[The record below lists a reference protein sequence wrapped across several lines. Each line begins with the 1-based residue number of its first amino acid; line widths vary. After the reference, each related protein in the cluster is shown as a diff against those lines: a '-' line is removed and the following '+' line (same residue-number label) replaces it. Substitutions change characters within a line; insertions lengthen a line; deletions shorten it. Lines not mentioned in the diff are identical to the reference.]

1 VLGDSAKLVLHNII
15 IAIIINNQILMQ
27 PIKTNINSHSKIT
40 IIKINNN
47 QIHMLPIKTNI
58 NNPSQIMFKIPIM
71 FNLNKL
77 NLIIINQIIIMHNL
91 LKTVIHLKVI
101 LKLALKLI
109 ILVTLTILT
118 ALIILISHKNQILIA
133 VAHQITT
140 HSNLNKIIHQI
151 INNKIIV
158 KAHLNNNKIII
169 PVNPIEKII

>member
-1 VLGDSAKLVLHNII
+1 MPGDSAKLVLHKII
-15 IAIIINNQILMQ
+15 IVIIINNQILMQ
-27 PIKTNINSHSKIT
+27 PIKTNINSHNKIT
-40 IIKINNN
+40 IIKIINN

-58 NNPSQIMFKIPIM
+58 NNHSQIMFKIPIM

-101 LKLALKLI
+101 LKQALKLI

-118 ALIILISHKNQILIA
+118 ALITLISHKNQILIA
-133 VAHQITT
+133 VVHQITT

-169 PVNPIEKII
+169 LVNVIDKFI

>member
-1 VLGDSAKLVLHNII
+1 
-15 IAIIINNQILMQ
+15 MQ
-27 PIKTNINSHSKIT
+27 PIKTNINSQSKIR
-40 IIKINNN
+40 IIIINNN

-71 FNLNKL
+71 FNINKL

-133 VAHQITT
+133 VTHKITT

-169 PVNPIEKII
+169 PVNAIEKFI